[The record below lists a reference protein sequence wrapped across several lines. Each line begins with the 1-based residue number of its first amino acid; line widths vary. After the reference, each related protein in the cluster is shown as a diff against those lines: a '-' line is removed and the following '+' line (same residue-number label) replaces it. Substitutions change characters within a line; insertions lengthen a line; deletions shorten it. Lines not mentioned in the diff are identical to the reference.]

1 MQAIDADPDIR
12 QDAVRLDEKLTLQ
25 QIRFVAEKLQD
36 LVNKYTLSSRDE
48 RMRPTEWLEWDA
60 FIQAAY
66 ACGFVCS
73 DAGQD
78 MGDTAQTPVPDVIS
92 RLQQD
97 PRCVEDLTLREL
109 RRILHYI
116 IRSERWGDAGAN
128 TGGGAVW
135 GLISSRLGGAIAS
148 RLGA

>member
-1 MQAIDADPDIR
+1 MQAIDDDPDIR
-12 QDAVRLDEKLTLQ
+12 QDGFRLDEKLTREQ
-25 QIRFVAEKLQD
+25 VRFVAQKLQD
-36 LVNKYTLSSRDE
+36 LVNKYTLGSRDE
-48 RMRPTEWLEWDA
+48 RMRPTEWLEWDN
-60 FIQAAY
+60 FIDAAY

-78 MGDTAQTPVPDVIS
+78 MGDDAQTPVPDVIS

-97 PRCVEDLTLREL
+97 PRRTADLTLREL

-116 IRSERWGDAGAN
+116 IRSERWGDAGAD

>member
-1 MQAIDADPDIR
+1 MQAIDDDPDIR
-12 QDAVRLDEKLTLQ
+12 QDGFRLDEKLTIEQ
-25 QIRFVAEKLQD
+25 VRFVAQKLQD
-36 LVNKYTLSSRDE
+36 LVNKYTLASREE
-48 RMRPTEWLEWDA
+48 RMRPTEWLEWNS
-60 FIQAAY
+60 FIDAAY
-66 ACGFVCS
+66 ACGFVCG

-78 MGDTAQTPVPDVIS
+78 MGDDAQTPVPDMIS

-97 PRCVEDLTLREL
+97 PRRVEDLTLRDL
-109 RRILHYI
+109 RRIIHYI
-116 IRSERWGDAGAN
+116 IRSERWGDAGAD

>member
-1 MQAIDADPDIR
+1 MQEIDADPDIR
-12 QDAVRLDEKLTLQ
+12 QGAFSLDEKLTLQ
-25 QIRFVAEKLQD
+25 QIRFVAQKLQD
-36 LVNKYTLSSRDE
+36 LVNKYVLSSRGE
-48 RMRPTEWLEWDA
+48 RMHPTEWLEWDA
-60 FIQAAY
+60 FIDAAY

-73 DAGQD
+73 DAGDD
-78 MGDTAQTPVPDVIS
+78 MGDDAQTPVSALIS

-97 PRCVEDLTLREL
+97 PRRVEALTLREL

-116 IRSERWGDAGAN
+116 IRSERWGDAGAE

-135 GLISSRLGGAIAS
+135 GLITSRLGGAIAS